1 MSNEFALRQYTLPLP
16 QPFETSKSLQDFGT
30 PKPGA
35 HHDESWP
42 VLYILT
48 NSKNKTAYIGQTTNY
63 QRRMK
68 QHAANV
74 DKDFD
79 RTLLIDNPTFNQS
92 ATFEFENR
100 LIELFCADEKYQVTN
115 ANNGYAQ
122 FDYFER
128 PQYRQKF
135 RNLWT
140 KLRKENYAIH
150 PIEELENTDL
160 FKFSP
165 FKTLTPDQYETI
177 ETIYKRLE
185 QEHEDIKH
193 GGPKKE
199 RVTVVNGAPG
209 TGKTTLAKVIAHVT
223 GEKFEAIN
231 AVSSGVPELRKLIAK
246 AQEDRRN
253 GRGRTIVFIDEIHRF
268 NKAQQDVL
276 PYVENGTIVLIGA
289 TTENPFFEI
298 NSPLLSRMKVVRLEK
313 LQAPQIQQIL
323 ERAIADPERGFGNS
337 FKAEP
342 EALRIIADFAA
353 GDARSALNILE
364 QAEFMLPEEGERV
377 LTVATL
383 RSVIGTA
390 LQRYDKKGDQHYDI
404 ISAFIKSMRGGDA
417 DAALHYLARMIEGG
431 EDVRFVAR
439 RVVICAAED
448 VGLADPQ
455 ALVVA
460 NAAAQ
465 AADFVGWP
473 EAQIPL
479 AEAVCYI
486 ANAPKSNT
494 AYMGI
499 AKARADVRSR
509 NCGSVPKHL
518 RDAHYPGAAK
528 LGHGIDYKY
537 PHNFPGG
544 WVEQQ
549 YLPDE
554 LMGTRYYIPSG
565 HGQDKGRR

>member
-1 MSNEFALRQYTLPLP
+1 MENLFGNL
-16 QPFETSKSLQDFGT
+16 FETEKRQTKPLADRMRPERLSDFVGQESAV
-30 PKPGA
+30 GA
-35 HHDESWP
+35 GSP
-42 VLYILT
+42 L
-48 NSKNKTAYIGQTTNY
+48 
-63 QRRMK
+63 RRMIERD
-68 QHAANV
+68 V
-74 DKDFD
+74 
-79 RTLLIDNPTFNQS
+79 LQS
-92 ATFEFENR
+92 V
-100 LIELFCADEKYQVTN
+100 LFY
-115 ANNGYAQ
+115 
-122 FDYFER
+122 
-128 PQYRQKF
+128 
-135 RNLWT
+135 
-140 KLRKENYAIH
+140 
-150 PIEELENTDL
+150 
-160 FKFSP
+160 
-165 FKTLTPDQYETI
+165 
-177 ETIYKRLE
+177 
-185 QEHEDIKH
+185 
-193 GGPKKE
+193 GP
-199 RVTVVNGAPG
+199 PG

-276 PYVENGTIVLIGA
+276 LPYVENGTIVLIGA

-323 ERAIADPERGFGNS
+323 ERAIADTERGFGNS

-364 QAEFMLPEEGERV
+364 QARTDNILCRRFPGYLP
-377 LTVATL
+377 LL
-383 RSVIGTA
+383 RFVCYAQLDAAAPGSALEALLDELEAFALAGIPCRTPA

-499 AKARADVRSR
+499 AKARTDVRSR

>member
-1 MSNEFALRQYTLPLP
+1 MDNLFGNLFASEEKQTKPLADRMRP
-16 QPFETSKSLQDFGT
+16 ESLSDFVGQPKAVGKGSPL
-30 PKPGA
+30 
-35 HHDESWP
+35 
-42 VLYILT
+42 
-48 NSKNKTAYIGQTTNY
+48 
-63 QRRMK
+63 RRMIER
-68 QHAANV
+68 
-74 DKDFD
+74 DM
-79 RTLLIDNPTFNQS
+79 LQS
-92 ATFEFENR
+92 V
-100 LIELFCADEKYQVTN
+100 LFY
-115 ANNGYAQ
+115 
-122 FDYFER
+122 
-128 PQYRQKF
+128 
-135 RNLWT
+135 
-140 KLRKENYAIH
+140 
-150 PIEELENTDL
+150 
-160 FKFSP
+160 
-165 FKTLTPDQYETI
+165 
-177 ETIYKRLE
+177 
-185 QEHEDIKH
+185 
-193 GGPKKE
+193 GP
-199 RVTVVNGAPG
+199 PG
-209 TGKTTLAKVIAHVT
+209 TGKTTLAQVIAHVT
-223 GEKFEAIN
+223 GEKFVAIN

-246 AQEDRRN
+246 AEDDRHA

-268 NKAQQDVL
+268 NKAQQDVLL

-313 LQAPQIQQIL
+313 LTPQDIVEIL
-323 ERAIADPERGFGNS
+323 KRAISDPERGFGAS
-337 FKAEP
+337 FTAEP
-342 EALRIIADFAA
+342 EALKIIADFAA
-353 GDARSALNILE
+353 GDARGALNILE
-364 QAEFMLPEEGERV
+364 QAEFMLPEKGERV
-377 LTVATL
+377 LTVETL

-404 ISAFIKSMRGGDA
+404 ISAFIKSMRGSDA

-431 EDVRFVAR
+431 EDLRFIAR
-439 RVVICAAED
+439 RIVICAAED

-499 AKARADVRSR
+499 VSARQDVRTK

-528 LGHGIDYKY
+528 LGHGLDYKY
-537 PHNFPGG
+537 PHNYPGG
-544 WVEQQ
+544 WVAQQ

-554 LMGTRYYIPSG
+554 LVGRHYYVPSG
-565 HGQDKGRR
+565 NGEDKGRKN